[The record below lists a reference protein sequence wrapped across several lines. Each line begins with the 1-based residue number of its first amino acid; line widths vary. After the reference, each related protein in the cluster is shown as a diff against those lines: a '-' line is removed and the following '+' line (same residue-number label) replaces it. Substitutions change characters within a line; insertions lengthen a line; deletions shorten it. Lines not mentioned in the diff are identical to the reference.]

1 MKPKI
6 KIPRFVAGIIEDA
19 QDQYLIGLPH
29 TESQERLWQF
39 PRELA
44 KPEESSES
52 AMRRVAAE
60 LLGLTVE
67 VIVGQPPI
75 QGSINGQLYEF
86 RYFFCGV
93 LSGDARSSSLA
104 ELRWV
109 SLSHLR
115 EYDFDVVSKPVVDWL
130 LA

>member
-1 MKPKI
+1 MKPKT
-6 KIPRFVAGIIEDA
+6 KIPRYVAGIIEDA
-19 QDQYLIGLPH
+19 QDQYLIALPC
-29 TESQERLWQF
+29 TESFERLWQF
-39 PRELA
+39 PRDLA
-44 KPEESSES
+44 KAEESSEA

-75 QGSINGQLYEF
+75 QGSIDGQLYEF

-93 LSGDARSSSLA
+93 LSGEARSSSLA
-104 ELRWV
+104 ELRWI
-109 SLSHLR
+109 SIAHLR
-115 EYDFDVVSKPVVDWL
+115 EYDFDAISKPVVEWI